1 MNTLLTGVP
10 FMAVTRR
17 DVLTA
22 LAAIGVGTDP
32 FQRSLAAAVEQE
44 AKQAK
49 GVTITAEMVQQAEW
63 IAGIT
68 LSETERKSVATA
80 LTGTF
85 RGISDGRA
93 IPLPNAV
100 PPAFQFNAT
109 PGEWINGK
117 PGNVSLPGKPDVKEA
132 KATTDDDLAFL
143 PAHKLAYL
151 LEERKVSSVEL
162 TKFFLD
168 RLRKYDPALKCVVSL
183 TEDLAMKQAKKA
195 DEERVKG
202 TIRGPLHGIPWGA
215 KDLIAVP
222 GYKTT
227 WGAGHYKD
235 QTIDEAATVYKK
247 LEEQGMVLV
256 AKLTLGALAMGDQWF
271 GGMTRNPWDVK
282 RGSSGSSAGSCSAVA
297 AGCVPVA
304 VGSETLGSIISPS
317 RECGV
322 TGLRPTFGRISRA
335 GCMTLSWTMDKLG
348 PLCRNVDDCALMLG
362 AMHGA
367 DPADPTAQTRPFHWP
382 SPKAVK
388 GLKVGVFDGLNMPGY
403 ADAEKVLKELGVTTV
418 PIKLPTKIPY
428 SALRIILTSETASAF
443 DDITKAGVKEGLGNW
458 PTTFREG
465 RFIPAVDYIR
475 ANRLRTLLMQEMAK
489 VMEQVDL
496 YLGGNDLLITNMTG
510 HPTICMPAGFRKVGE
525 KEMPYSITMTG
536 RLFGESDLLA
546 VAKGYQDATARH
558 LKRPDMTKVTK
569 ENAGL

>member
-1 MNTLLTGVP
+1 MNAMTS
-10 FMAVTRR
+10 RR
-17 DVLTA
+17 DLLVA
-22 LAAIGVGTDP
+22 LAALGVGTDP

-44 AKQAK
+44 SKQAK
-49 GVTITAEMVQQAEW
+49 GITITPEMVENAEW
-63 IAGIT
+63 VAGIT
-68 LSETERKSVATA
+68 LSEAERKSVATA
-80 LTGTF
+80 LTTTF
-85 RGISDGRA
+85 RGIGDGRA
-93 IPLPNAV
+93 IPLANAV

-109 PGEWINGK
+109 PGTWIDGPRGK
-117 PGNVSLPGKPDVKEA
+117 VSLPPVPDIEPVKPKD
-132 KATTDDDLAFL
+132 DDDLAFQ
-143 PAHKLAYL
+143 PAHALVRL
-151 LEERKVSSVEL
+151 LEAKKVSSVEL

-168 RLRKYDPALKCVVSL
+168 RLNKYDPALKFVVSF
-183 TEDLAMKQAKKA
+183 TDDLAMKQAKRA
-195 DEERVKG
+195 DEERAKG

-222 GYKTT
+222 DYKTT

-235 QTIDEAATVYKK
+235 QTIDEPATVYRK

-256 AKLTLGALAMGDQWF
+256 AKLTLGALAMGDVWF
-271 GGMTRNPWDVK
+271 GGKTRNPWDVK

-304 VGSETLGSIISPS
+304 VGSETLGSIVSPS

-362 AMHGA
+362 IMHGA
-367 DPADPTAQTRPFHWP
+367 DPADPTAQTRPFDWP

-388 GLKVGVFDGLNMPGY
+388 GLKVGVFDGVNMPGY
-403 ADAEKVLKELGVTTV
+403 ADAEKVLKEMGVTTV

-475 ANRLRTLLMQEMAK
+475 ANRLRTLLMQDMAK

-510 HPTICMPAGFRKVGE
+510 HPTICMPAGFRKTGE
-525 KEMPYSITMTG
+525 RELPYSVTFTG
-536 RLFGESDLLA
+536 RLFGETELLA
-546 VAKGYQDATARH
+546 VAKAYQDATSHH

-569 ENAGL
+569 ENAGT